1 MKIIGMD
8 PSLTNYGWCL
18 HDTDVPVGSPGRLV
32 ESGRFQTSSKT
43 LFIDRYIEQREQVMG
58 LIDRLGVTHGVYR
71 IGCESPVFG
80 ELYSEGLYG
89 LYLYNCEAMR
99 SSKVDVAFF
108 SPGQLK
114 AHAAY
119 ALGRPKGWKMM
130 KPDMVE
136 ATKRDA
142 GLKGNLNHNEAD
154 AYWAAFAAGRFWM
167 FMDGVLS
174 KEDLT
179 PLEAKQFLEIHTYQ
193 RGAKAGTTVNKGIT
207 YKEDYRFFR
216 WSQTES

>member
-1 MKIIGMD
+1 MKVLGFD
-8 PSLTNYGWCL
+8 PSLTNFGWCL
-18 HDTDVPVGSPGRLV
+18 HDTDVAVGAPGRLV

-43 LFIDRYIEQREQVMG
+43 LFIDRYLEQREQVMS
-58 LIDRLGVTHGVYR
+58 LIDRMGAAHGTFRV
-71 IGCESPVFG
+71 GCESPVFG

-99 SSKVDVAFF
+99 MSKVDVAFF

-114 AHAAY
+114 AHAHH

-154 AYWAAFAAGRFWM
+154 AYWAAFAAGRFWA
-167 FMDGVLS
+167 FMDGVLK

-179 PLEAKQFLEIHTYQ
+179 PIEAKQFTEIYTYQ
-193 RGAKAGTTVNKGIT
+193 RGAKAGTSVNKGIMF
-207 YKEDYRFFR
+207 KEDHRFFR
-216 WSQTES
+216 WSTEF

>member
-1 MKIIGMD
+1 MMKVLGMD
-8 PSLTNYGWCL
+8 PSLTNFGWCL
-18 HDTDVPVGSPGRLV
+18 HDTDVAVGAPGRLV

-43 LFIDRYIEQREQVMG
+43 LFIDRYLEQREHVMA
-58 LIDRLGVTHGVYR
+58 LIDRMGAAHGTFRV
-71 IGCESPVFG
+71 GCESPVFG

-99 SSKVDVAFF
+99 TSKVDVAFF

-114 AHAAY
+114 SHAHQ

-154 AYWAAFAAGRFWM
+154 AYLIARSAARFWLLR
-167 FMDGVLS
+167 DGAITEDVLDDV
-174 KEDLT
+174 ER
-179 PLEAKQFLEIHTYQ
+179 KQFSEIHT
-193 RGAKAGTTVNKGIT
+193 
-207 YKEDYRFFR
+207 
-216 WSQTES
+216 

>member
-1 MKIIGMD
+1 MKIIGFD
-8 PSLTNYGWCL
+8 PSLTNFGWCL
-18 HDTDVPVGSPGRLV
+18 HDTEVPVGVTGRLI
-32 ESGRFQTSSKT
+32 ESGRFQTSAKT
-43 LFIDRYIEQREQVMG
+43 LFIDRYIDQREAVRA
-58 LIDRLGVTHGVYR
+58 LVDRLGGTYGVCR

-80 ELYSEGLYG
+80 ETYSEGLYG

-99 SSKVDVAFF
+99 ASKMDVAFF

-114 AHAAY
+114 SHAHF

-136 ATKRDA
+136 ATKMDA

-154 AYWAAFAAGRFWM
+154 AYWAAVVAGRFWS
-167 FMDGVLS
+167 FLDGVLK

-179 PLEAKQFLEIHTYQ
+179 PLEAKQFSEIHTYQ
-193 RGAKAGTTVNKGIT
+193 RGAKAGLSVNKGIMF
-207 YKEDYRFFR
+207 KEDHRFFR
-216 WSQTES
+216 WNTEF